1 MFDLQRFLEGLDL
14 LYASG
19 KGREAED
26 YLKRGLKEAA
36 ACGDDGS
43 ILAILNELM
52 GYYRAA
58 GRHEEC
64 LLCARQAM
72 ELADELG
79 LDGTM
84 QYGTM
89 LLNAATGYRAAGRY
103 QEAERLYGQAYEIYR
118 RYISGPDYH
127 MASLHNNLSLLYSE
141 TGRLQ
146 DAKRELEEAMS
157 IIQKLDDAD
166 SEIAI
171 THTNLGNLCFQMNQT
186 AEGKAHMEEAV
197 RMFEKAPDG
206 KDSHYASALSGLG
219 EAYFREG
226 NLEASKACYEKALQE
241 IEAFYGENEYYQVT
255 KRNLEL
261 VADMQKRQ
269 EAAKKS
275 RVKGLEL
282 ARAYY
287 ETYGKPMIEEK
298 FPEYRDRIAAGLV
311 GEGSECLGYD
321 DALSTDH
328 DFGPGFCLWLTKKDY
343 RKIGS
348 RLQEA
353 YDALPKEF
361 MGYEAR
367 NATSQAGRRVGVFEI
382 GEFFRGLTGFK
393 KPPKEEEEWLS
404 ISQERLRTAVSGAVF
419 EDPLGKMTRRWN
431 GFAQEPESA
440 RLKRLYRSLGR
451 MAQAGQYNF
460 GRAKK
465 RNDMGAMYFSLSE
478 FLNAAVE
485 TAYLLNET
493 YMPFYKWKLRG
504 MEEFQRLPQMRV
516 CLEELMEKE
525 PTDKDVEERI
535 ERICCDVAQELRE
548 QGLSESTETFLEAQ
562 KSEILKHLLKM
573 QQIKGKESDEE
584 RTVD

>member
-1 MFDLQRFLEGLDL
+1 
-14 LYASG
+14 
-19 KGREAED
+19 
-26 YLKRGLKEAA
+26 
-36 ACGDDGS
+36 
-43 ILAILNELM
+43 M

-79 LDGTM
+79 LDGTV

-321 DALSTDH
+321 DCAV
-328 DFGPGFCLWLTKKDY
+328 Y
-343 RKIGS
+343 GS
-348 RLQEA
+348 RFRTGL
-353 YDALPKEF
+353 LPV
-361 MGYEAR
+361 AD
-367 NATSQAGRRVGVFEI
+367 
-382 GEFFRGLTGFK
+382 
-393 KPPKEEEEWLS
+393 EE
-404 ISQERLRTAVSGAVF
+404 G
-419 EDPLGKMTRRWN
+419 
-431 GFAQEPESA
+431 
-440 RLKRLYRSLGR
+440 
-451 MAQAGQYNF
+451 
-460 GRAKK
+460 
-465 RNDMGAMYFSLSE
+465 
-478 FLNAAVE
+478 
-485 TAYLLNET
+485 
-493 YMPFYKWKLRG
+493 
-504 MEEFQRLPQMRV
+504 LPQNRIQTSGSLRCAPKRV
-516 CLEELMEKE
+516 YG
-525 PTDKDVEERI
+525 I
-535 ERICCDVAQELRE
+535 
-548 QGLSESTETFLEAQ
+548 
-562 KSEILKHLLKM
+562 
-573 QQIKGKESDEE
+573 
-584 RTVD
+584 